1 MLYAV
6 IRHLKTLTTQ
16 NHGQLRNLK
25 RRDSLILLTVLLG
38 TVSEMLMF
46 LFDYSYHQHYL
57 IGSLRTFFILMIS
70 YYSIIIIKSVRLY
83 IFMLLLVLS
92 MSIDILCFSS
102 VDFYRTFKSYIYGE
116 GLSFANIYR
125 VFEICCIL
133 FTIARIFNVR
143 YINNFIWSIVVI
155 LVSLDKKL
163 QNNKGRFN

>member
-16 NHGQLRNLK
+16 NHPQLKNLK

-38 TVSEMLMF
+38 TVSELLIF
-46 LFDYSYHQHYL
+46 SFDYSYHQHYL
-57 IGSLRTFFILMIS
+57 AGSLRTFFVIMIS

-92 MSIDILCFSS
+92 MSIDTLCFSS

-116 GLSFANIYR
+116 GLSFATIYR
-125 VFEICCIL
+125 LFEICCIL

-143 YINNFIWSIVVI
+143 YINNFIRSIIIV
-155 LVSLDKKL
+155 LVCIDKML
-163 QNNKGRFN
+163 QGNKGRFN